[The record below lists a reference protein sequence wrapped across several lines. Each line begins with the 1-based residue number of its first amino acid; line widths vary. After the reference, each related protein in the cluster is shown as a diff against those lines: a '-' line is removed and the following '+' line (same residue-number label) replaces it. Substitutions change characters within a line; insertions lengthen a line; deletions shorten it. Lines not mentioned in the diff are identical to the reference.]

1 MNLLVIEDDIYIQNF
16 LQQGFEQEGYRVTVA
31 GDGEEGT
38 LYATTEH
45 YDLIILDLML
55 PKVDGMQVLRS
66 IRGQGFQTPI
76 IILSAKH
83 AVEEKIL
90 GLQSGADD
98 YLSKPFAFSEL
109 LARCQSLSRRQQ
121 ANLQQTNVLQYQ
133 DLHLDLLKRIVKRG
147 SIEITLNQREYA
159 LMELFLRHREKV
171 CSKTVILEK
180 VWGFQFDPQT
190 NVVDVL
196 VCRLRSKIDRGFAS
210 PLIHTIRG
218 VGYVLKHES

>member
-1 MNLLVIEDDIYIQNF
+1 MNLLVIEDDIHIQKF
-16 LQQGFEQEGYRVTVA
+16 LQQGFEQEGYRVSTA
-31 GDGEEGT
+31 ASGEEGV

-55 PKVDGMQVLRS
+55 PKMDGMQVLNT

-121 ANLQQTNVLQYQ
+121 VNLVQVNVLQYH
-133 DLHLDLLKRIVKRG
+133 DLRLDLLKRSLKRG
-147 SIEITLNQREYA
+147 VKDITLNQREYA
-159 LMELFLRHREKV
+159 LIELLLRHPEKV
-171 CSKTVILEK
+171 SSKTVILEK
-180 VWGFQFDPQT
+180 IWGFQFDPQT

-196 VCRLRSKIDRGFAS
+196 VCRLRAKIDRDFSS

-218 VGYVLKHES
+218 VGYVLKQES